1 VGDKLII
8 HGGMGSNGDETDINK
23 IADHQTSSFSSSN
36 SYATYRTSPKWIPL
50 ADTWEFDLITLKWK
64 ERVQYP
70 QLARSYHSL
79 VGWPDGRIAA
89 FGGFQQ
95 DSNIGGE
102 VRLCMQPL
110 DIFFSF

>member
-1 VGDKLII
+1 
-8 HGGMGSNGDETDINK
+8 M
-23 IADHQTSSFSSSN
+23 
-36 SYATYRTSPKWIPL
+36 
-50 ADTWEFDLITLKWK
+50 
-64 ERVQYP
+64 QYP

-110 DIFFSF
+110 DIFFSC